1 MTVIDTTSI
10 ATTAIRLPESSVASW
25 VSSGCAAPGR

>member
-1 MTVIDTTSI
+1 MTAIDTTNM
-10 ATTAIRLPESSVASW
+10 ATTAIRLPEPSVASW